1 MSIEN
6 VEKINKQVL
15 TKLKKRHT
23 IVVQQHIRERGEN
36 MSEKEQKIIESI
48 SDALPKMSDFDKGYF
63 LGAAEQMVSEK
74 EKKMPEKVIRGN
86 LEEEV
91 V

>member
-1 MSIEN
+1 
-6 VEKINKQVL
+6 
-15 TKLKKRHT
+15 
-23 IVVQQHIRERGEN
+23 

>member
-1 MSIEN
+1 
-6 VEKINKQVL
+6 
-15 TKLKKRHT
+15 
-23 IVVQQHIRERGEN
+23 

-74 EKKMPEKVIRGN
+74 EKKETQKNDSGRTKRGGGVDGKAKRN
-86 LEEEV
+86 RFSKSSPSDCY
-91 V
+91 

>member
-1 MSIEN
+1 MSG
-6 VEKINKQVL
+6 K
-15 TKLKKRHT
+15 
-23 IVVQQHIRERGEN
+23 ER
-36 MSEKEQKIIESI
+36 KIIESI

-74 EKKMPEKVIRGN
+74 EKKETGKTVRTEP
-86 LEEEV
+86 EEEV

>member
-1 MSIEN
+1 MS
-6 VEKINKQVL
+6 
-15 TKLKKRHT
+15 
-23 IVVQQHIRERGEN
+23 G
-36 MSEKEQKIIESI
+36 KEQKIIKSI

-74 EKKMPEKVIRGN
+74 EKKETQKTIQREP
-86 LEEEV
+86 EEEV

>member
-1 MSIEN
+1 
-6 VEKINKQVL
+6 
-15 TKLKKRHT
+15 
-23 IVVQQHIRERGEN
+23 

-74 EKKMPEKVIRGN
+74 EKKETQKTIQREP
-86 LEEEV
+86 EEEEKGNNENKNNFPHN
-91 V
+91 

>member
-1 MSIEN
+1 M
-6 VEKINKQVL
+6 
-15 TKLKKRHT
+15 KKRHT
-23 IVVQQHIRERGEN
+23 IVVQQHTRERGEN

-74 EKKMPEKVIRGN
+74 EKKGTTKIIQEP
-86 LEEEV
+86 EEEV

>member
-1 MSIEN
+1 M
-6 VEKINKQVL
+6 
-15 TKLKKRHT
+15 KKRHT

-74 EKKMPEKVIRGN
+74 EKKGTTKIIQEP
-86 LEEEV
+86 EEEV

>member
-1 MSIEN
+1 
-6 VEKINKQVL
+6 
-15 TKLKKRHT
+15 
-23 IVVQQHIRERGEN
+23 

-74 EKKMPEKVIRGN
+74 EKKETQKNDSGRTKRGG
-86 LEEEV
+86 EGRC
-91 V
+91 